1 MREVLQAIAEG
12 ASAGEQVAVAT
23 VVSTIRSA
31 PRQPGAK
38 MAIRQGGPFV
48 GSVSGGCV
56 EADVVERAAALFGG
70 APPALIHYGVADA
83 DAWEVGLSCGGE
95 IDVWL
100 ELADPALWHDV
111 SELLDSGEVG
121 TLTTSTSTGE
131 KRLERGVL
139 EQTGLRED
147 GTFVEG
153 IEGPLRV
160 IVFGAAEAAEHL
172 CAYGQKLGWH
182 TTVVDARPA
191 LATPERVPSAD
202 RVVKAWPDEVADLI
216 DERTVV
222 VTLSHEE
229 RLDVPAL
236 AAALERKARYVGAI
250 GAKRTQE
257 RRRSALL
264 ARGFDDAELK
274 QIHGPAGLDLG
285 GRSPAE
291 VALSIAAEIVAVTS
305 GGSAARSA

>member
-1 MREVLQAIAEG
+1 MREILEAVEEATA
-12 ASAGEQVAVAT
+12 AGGRVAVAT

-38 MAIRQGGPFV
+38 MAIREDGRFV

-56 EADVVERAAALFGG
+56 EADVVQRAKALFAGG
-70 APPALIHYGVADA
+70 SPALVHYGVADA

-100 ELADPALWHDV
+100 ELADPALWHEV
-111 SELLDSGEVG
+111 RGLLDADEVG
-121 TLTTSTSTGE
+121 TLTTSTATGD

-139 EQTGLRED
+139 EETQLRDD

-160 IVFGAAEAAEHL
+160 VVFGAAAAAEHL
-172 CAYGQKLGWH
+172 CAYGRELGWH

-191 LATPERVPSAD
+191 LATPERVPSANE
-202 RVVKAWPDEVADLI
+202 VVKAWPDEVAHLI
-216 DERTVV
+216 DERTAV

-229 RLDVPAL
+229 RLDVPAI
-236 AAALERKARYVGAI
+236 AAALERKARYFGAI

-257 RRRSALL
+257 RRRAALVEL
-264 ARGFDDAELK
+264 GFTDTDLER
-274 QIHGPAGLDLG
+274 IHGPAGLDLG
-285 GRSPAE
+285 GRLPAQI
-291 VALSIAAEIVAVTS
+291 ALSIAAEIVTVTS
-305 GGSAARSA
+305 ASRRG